1 MTNAI
6 FFRRFIDLR
15 GRFAKPDPSFQHKS
29 TTTMAPPSVSSA
41 ATAAAS
47 TAAAGAVLF
56 MSPLRENSNSDAVP
70 SLPISEA
77 TSHRFTLAG
86 TSDAEL
92 SALFDAPKQ
101 IAGNTAVAIRAVP
114 GQLISLG
121 SKLEDG
127 LRDDLKFFV
136 LFAVSG
142 IVVLATI
149 LLVAKYK
156 PSTTGSSKNKK
167 QTEASDFLSPNTTKK
182 LDNLFVSAEMTESID
197 AKSKDDD
204 SPSNR
209 TEVTDDMTE
218 VARSIAEPEPVQIV
232 DKHPVRDMHTGTA
245 DDDEEGHACC
255 PSPIKIDFAGK
266 LSKKKP
272 SKKIDGDL
280 ETIGSV
286 TSTASRGLSN
296 KAKLGKYE
304 VTFRSPFKKGVGIR
318 TPLKGKK
325 MN

>member
-1 MTNAI
+1 
-6 FFRRFIDLR
+6 
-15 GRFAKPDPSFQHKS
+15 
-29 TTTMAPPSVSSA
+29 MAPASVSSA

-56 MSPLRENSNSDAVP
+56 MSPLRENSKTDAVP
-70 SLPISEA
+70 SLPMSEA

-101 IAGNTAVAIRAVP
+101 MASNTAVAIRAIP
-114 GQLISLG
+114 GQLVSLG

-142 IVVLATI
+142 IVVLATF
-149 LLVAKYK
+149 LLLAKLK
-156 PSTTGSSKNKK
+156 PSTTKSNKNKK
-167 QTEASDFLSPNTTKK
+167 QTETSDFLSPNTTKK

-197 AKSKDDD
+197 GNPKDDD

-218 VARSIAEPEPVQIV
+218 VARSIAENESVQII
-232 DKHPVRDMHTGTA
+232 DKHPVRDMHTGPA
-245 DDDEEGHACC
+245 ESDGEDGDHACC

-272 SKKIDGDL
+272 SKKIDVDL

>member
-1 MTNAI
+1 
-6 FFRRFIDLR
+6 
-15 GRFAKPDPSFQHKS
+15 
-29 TTTMAPPSVSSA
+29 MAPASVSSA

-56 MSPLRENSNSDAVP
+56 MSPLREISNSDDSVP
-70 SLPISEA
+70 SLPM
-77 TSHRFTLAG
+77 SHRFTLAG

-92 SALFDAPKQ
+92 SALFPKKPKQ
-101 IAGNTAVAIRAVP
+101 MASNTAVALMAVP
-114 GQLISLG
+114 GQLISMG

-142 IVVLATI
+142 IVVLAT
-149 LLVAKYK
+149 LLFKAKFK
-156 PSTTGSSKNKK
+156 PSATNSNKK
-167 QTEASDFLSPNTTKK
+167 TETPDFLSPNTNKK
-182 LDNLFVSAEMTESID
+182 LDNLFVSAERTESID
-197 AKSKDDD
+197 AKPKDDE

-209 TEVTDDMTE
+209 TEATDDMTE
-218 VARSIAEPEPVQIV
+218 V
-232 DKHPVRDMHTGTA
+232 KHPVRDMHTGTGPTETE
-245 DDDEEGHACC
+245 EEGGDHGCC

-272 SKKIDGDL
+272 GKKSDSDL

-286 TSTASRGLSN
+286 KTISN
-296 KAKLGKYE
+296 KAKLGNYE